1 MSRHG
6 RLMLLLV
13 AATAAAQ
20 DSSDKITAEVRQ
32 ALSRG
37 AATLPLFLELSDQ
50 PQAEVLQRMERESAR
65 LTLAK
70 DNFERLA
77 SYGSAAPAKDLD
89 DAREELDS
97 AIGSVRQAAARAI
110 QDRIRPGQDNVTAAL
125 AGVGATDIRPYFV
138 VNVLRADVPA
148 SAVDFIA
155 SRAEVVRI
163 ALIGSGKIA
172 LNTTAALGAPAFWN
186 ATPAYTGKGQIV
198 AVLDTGI
205 NEKNPA
211 LVGPAYT
218 DAIFLDSAIKNPD
231 KNCAWGEPNNPPTAA
246 DYVGH
251 GTAIADAIAGQ
262 GIGATPTPLRGVA
275 FGVQRILNVKV
286 LYKCTGDGQGA
297 SFQTDDVLNGLQYA
311 VFGPNPA
318 ALPNPL
324 AASIINLSFGGGA
337 DAGTIRDYVDRIVEL
352 SNNPLVFTAAAG
364 NDGPDGGTI
373 LPGAATAYNV
383 ITVGAEIMDANGVL
397 EMKPADF
404 SSRGPVGSRAKPDLL
419 APGMNLQ
426 LANAAYVLGGG
437 QPIYENGVEGTSF
450 SAPQV
455 AGAAALLRNLGVP
468 NSVAVKALLINS
480 AVRNPGDDPWTAAG
494 GWGYMRLGALP
505 ALLQRHD
512 GKPVCEQGGTYAS
525 ACLLDTVANKGDRRY
540 YEAKVAGAFKAT
552 LVWNRHFTNKNDL
565 WTAANAP
572 LAINNLS
579 LTLYQSTAVGYA
591 NADESN
597 DTADNVQQV
606 NVTEGAA
613 TDIVVKV
620 KLPGNPVAGVAQEPY
635 ALASSIALT
644 PRGGPMPS
652 VFCAAP
658 ANVQPQQTVPV
669 PCTASNTGDLALFS
683 VTVSSDAGAVSNG
696 SLGTIAAGGSAEFT
710 VTVTVPAAGSLATTV
725 NMTGTLAQE
734 TYTTSTTFTI
744 TPAPGNCGYS
754 ASPAVVNVLDS
765 TGQTGTIQVTAP
777 SGCPW
782 TVFITALS
790 SPRAGAINSW
800 ISVSPMSGTG
810 NGVVSYTVPP
820 NLFPASEGPLEGAVD
835 FGQLTGSYQN
845 AIVGFSVCGAIV
857 NNVCE

>member
-1 MSRHG
+1 MSRRQG
-6 RLMLLLV
+6 LILLLV

-20 DSSDKITAEVRQ
+20 DSSNKITADARQ

-50 PQAEVLQRMERESAR
+50 PQAEILQQMERESTR

-70 DNFERLA
+70 NNFERLA
-77 SYGSAAPAKDLD
+77 SYGVAAPAKDLD
-89 DAREELDS
+89 DAREELD
-97 AIGSVRQAAARAI
+97 AAVGSVRQAAARAI

-125 AGVGATDIRPYFV
+125 AGVGATDIRSYFV

-155 SRAEVVRI
+155 SRPEVVRI
-163 ALIGSGKIA
+163 GLIGSGKIA
-172 LNTTAALGAPAFWN
+172 LNTTAALGAPAFWH

-205 NEKNPA
+205 NEMNPA
-211 LVGPAYT
+211 LIGPAYT
-218 DAIFLDSAIKNPD
+218 DAIFLESAIKNPD

-251 GTAIADAIAGQ
+251 GTAIADAVAGQ
-262 GIGATPTPLRGVA
+262 GTGANPTALRGVA
-275 FGVQRILNVKV
+275 FGVPRILDVKV
-286 LYKCTGDGQGA
+286 LYKCADDEPPA

-318 ALPNPL
+318 VLPNPL
-324 AASIINLSFGGGA
+324 AASVINLSFGGGV
-337 DAGTIRDYVDRIVEL
+337 DAGTIRDYVDRVVEL
-352 SNNPLVFTAAAG
+352 SNYPLVVTAGAG

-419 APGMNLQ
+419 APGTNLQ
-426 LANAAYVLGGG
+426 LANAAYVLGGAA
-437 QPIYENGVEGTSF
+437 PIYDGVEGTSF

-455 AGAAALLRNLGVP
+455 AGAAALLGNLGVP

-480 AVRNPGDDPWTAAG
+480 AVRNVGDAPWTAAG

-505 ALLQRHD
+505 ALLQRND

-525 ACLLDTVANKGDRRY
+525 ACLLDSVANKGDRRY

-552 LVWNRHFTNKNDL
+552 LVWNRHFTNKNSL

-579 LTLYQSTAVGYA
+579 LTLYQNTAVGYT

-635 ALASSIALT
+635 ALASSVALT

-669 PCTASNTGDLALFS
+669 PCTASNTGDLALFG
-683 VTVSSDAGAVSNG
+683 VTVSSNPGAVSNG
-696 SLGTIAAGGSAEFT
+696 SLGNIAAGGSAAFT
-710 VTVTVPAAGSLATTV
+710 VTVTVPATGSLVATV
-725 NMTGTLAQE
+725 NMTGTFAQE
-734 TYTTSTTFTI
+734 TYTASTTFTVTP
-744 TPAPGNCGYS
+744 TPAPANCSYS
-754 ASPAVVNVLDS
+754 ASPAFVNILES
-765 TGQTGTIQVTAP
+765 TGQTGTIQVSAP

-782 TVFITALS
+782 NVFTIPLS
-790 SPRAGAINSW
+790 SPGSVPINSW
-800 ISVSPMSGTG
+800 ITVSPMNGTG

-820 NLFPASEGPLEGAVD
+820 NLFGPANKGPMEGTVD
-835 FGQLTGSYQN
+835 FGQLGYQN
-845 AIVGFSVCGAIV
+845 AIVGFYVCGTIV